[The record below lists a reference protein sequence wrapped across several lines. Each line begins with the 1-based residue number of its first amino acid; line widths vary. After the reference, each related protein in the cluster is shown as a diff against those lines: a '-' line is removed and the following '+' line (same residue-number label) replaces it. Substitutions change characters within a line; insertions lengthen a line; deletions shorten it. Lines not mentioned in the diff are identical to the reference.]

1 MGEPLMGWVSGLGIG
16 LAIGL
21 RHALD
26 ADHLVAVTSMLSGGR
41 RARAAI
47 RVGFCWGAGHALTL
61 TGAGVFVLATGWQ
74 FPRAWESLLEALV
87 GCVILALGFN
97 VLRSHWRSNLHWHRH
112 RHAGGSHT
120 HLHRHADMAAEA
132 RASSASSSRI
142 PLRKG
147 WADPSHKALIHEHRH
162 RGPSRGATVAIGAL
176 HGLAGSGP
184 LLILLALVFAAPQER
199 YAALVASAVGSM
211 AGMVLV
217 TTAVAV
223 PYLASRNA
231 SNVWHGRLQLATG
244 WGSVLY
250 GLGFALRAL
259 AG

>member
-1 MGEPLMGWVSGLGIG
+1 MGWVSGLGIG
-16 LAIGL
+16 LALGL

-47 RVGFCWGAGHALTL
+47 GVGFCWGAGHALTL
-61 TGAGVFVLATGWQ
+61 TGAGVFVLATGWH

-87 GCVILALGFN
+87 GCVILVLGFN

-112 RHAGGSHT
+112 RHADRSHT
-120 HLHRHADMAAEA
+120 HLHRHVDMAA
-132 RASSASSSRI
+132 
-142 PLRKG
+142 
-147 WADPSHKALIHEHRH
+147 ADGSHKVLVHEHRH
-162 RGPSRGATVAIGAL
+162 RGPSQRTTMAIGAL

-184 LLILLALVFAAPQER
+184 LMILLALMFAAPQER
-199 YAALVASAVGSM
+199 YAALLASAVGSM

-223 PYLASRNA
+223 PYLASRSA
-231 SNVWHGRLQLATG
+231 GNVWHGRLQLATG

-250 GLGFALRAL
+250 GLGFAIRAL
-259 AG
+259 TAG